1 MTNGVILNVLSGE
14 ETENAISFNEE
25 DEEKILVVIE
35 KDIQEFKD
43 KQTWKFI
50 ANFVPT
56 FNWNLCTILSTFIG
70 PGAISII

>member
-1 MTNGVILNVLSGE
+1 VHKEKTMTNGVILNVLSGE

-43 KQTWKFI
+43 KQT
-50 ANFVPT
+50 
-56 FNWNLCTILSTFIG
+56 
-70 PGAISII
+70 

>member
-1 MTNGVILNVLSGE
+1 
-14 ETENAISFNEE
+14 
-25 DEEKILVVIE
+25 VIE